1 MRPTRRSLRI
11 AHTIGIAVGLVLL
24 IAGIVR
30 LFLPLEC
37 SGHTLEPGQECHDTV
52 KGRQVVRTFNEQRSL
67 RDSTDGFL
75 IVGGLVVA
83 AGSAVLLRRTTHA

>member
-11 AHTIGIAVGLVLL
+11 AHLIGIAVGLVLL
-24 IAGIVR
+24 TAGIVR

-37 SGHTLEPGQECHDTV
+37 RGHALEPGQECHDTA
-52 KGRQVVRTFNEQRSL
+52 KGRAVVRTFDEQRSL
-67 RDSTDGFL
+67 RNSTDGFL

-83 AGSAVLLRRTTHA
+83 AGSAVLLRRTTRA